1 MSQVVHRGVLKEILL
16 EMLLK
21 LGGGNDGVG
30 DDKTYT
36 HMYIL
41 YSVYIYIYVCMQ
53 IGIEQIRIEIDKVLI
68 YQGYIY
74 IQRETYICVLYDFLK
89 NLPLSGYYKARA
101 LISSAAARTPIYM
114 TKHTTEFDC
123 MYYIGKVRIIVKW
136 KHYQVSETFL

>member
-41 YSVYIYIYVCMQ
+41 YSVYIYICMHVD
-53 IGIEQIRIEIDKVLI
+53 RNRTDKN
-68 YQGYIY
+68 
-74 IQRETYICVLYDFLK
+74 R
-89 NLPLSGYYKARA
+89 NR
-101 LISSAAARTPIYM
+101 
-114 TKHTTEFDC
+114 
-123 MYYIGKVRIIVKW
+123 
-136 KHYQVSETFL
+136 